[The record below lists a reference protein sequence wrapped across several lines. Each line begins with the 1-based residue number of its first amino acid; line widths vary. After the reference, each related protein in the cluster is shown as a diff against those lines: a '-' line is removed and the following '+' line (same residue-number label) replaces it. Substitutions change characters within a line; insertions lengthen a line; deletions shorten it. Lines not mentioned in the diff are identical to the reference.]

1 MVRTVQNAGTCTELL
16 QFLHAKGSRHIVW
29 DIDQPD
35 PCPLAVIPLAARRGP
50 AHASLQTSAHHRF
63 RAENRPPCA
72 EYGWLGCSCR
82 RISSRCQRMIPLT
95 SFFDLVSAAAGARA
109 VYAERKLQN
118 FALPRLLFATWRA
131 CAAAMPWC
139 SRMRGHCGVAGAF
152 LFAFW
157 VHLHFQKCY
166 Y

>member
-1 MVRTVQNAGTCTELL
+1 MLDRISYKARGRMLACSTLKDKL
-16 QFLHAKGSRHIVW
+16 QIYIQLRWSG
-29 DIDQPD
+29 
-35 PCPLAVIPLAARRGP
+35 PCKTQ
-50 AHASLQTSAHHRF
+50 AHARNYCSFCIQKVQDTLYGTLTSQIRALWRSFPWQRDEVQRMHRYNETSAHHRF

-118 FALPRLLFATWRA
+118 FA
-131 CAAAMPWC
+131 
-139 SRMRGHCGVAGAF
+139 
-152 LFAFW
+152 
-157 VHLHFQKCY
+157 
-166 Y
+166 